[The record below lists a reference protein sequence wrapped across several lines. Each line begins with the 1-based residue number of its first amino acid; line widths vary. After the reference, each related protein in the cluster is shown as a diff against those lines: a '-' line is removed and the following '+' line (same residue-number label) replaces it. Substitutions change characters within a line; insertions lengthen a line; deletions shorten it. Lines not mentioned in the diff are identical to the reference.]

1 MDIIII
7 PPTGIY
13 TNVSNKSIYNIKNPL
28 DNLDTREDRKMRIN
42 ISDIFETG
50 EILETVICDIP
61 LSDKIF
67 IIKIKQKYQSQLLI
81 SAICRTLKK

>member
-1 MDIIII
+1 LGIII
-7 PPTGIY
+7 PPIEIY
-13 TNVSNKSIYNIKNPL
+13 TNVSNRSIYNIKNPL

-42 ISDIFETG
+42 ISGIFKTG

-67 IIKIKQKYQSQLLI
+67 IIKIKQKYQSQLMI

>member
-7 PPTGIY
+7 PPIGIY

-42 ISDIFETG
+42 ISDIFKTG

-81 SAICRTLKK
+81 SAICRKLIT